1 MLYGILNFSFW
12 GYVIA
17 ILILTQITI
26 ISVTLYLHRCQAHRA
41 LELHPIISHFFRFW
55 LWLTT
60 GMETKE
66 WTAIH
71 RKHHAKC
78 ETTEDPHSPQV
89 LGISKVLWEGAE
101 LYRDAS
107 KNKDD
112 MEHYG
117 QGTPEDWIERHL
129 YTPHSR
135 MGIVLMALID
145 LILFGIPGI
154 TIFALQMIWIPFFAA
169 GVINGIGHYWGYR
182 NYECPD
188 AARNIVPLGIF
199 LGGEELHNNHHTFGS
214 SAKFSSKWWEIDI
227 GWLYISIL
235 RIFRLARIKKIAPKL
250 AIIKNKNSIDT
261 DTLKAIIIN
270 RFQIMS
276 QYSKTVIIPVFQE
289 EKRKAGEKG
298 KKLFAH
304 AKSLLIREVSLI
316 DEKSKAR
323 LAKLLSEEQTLQ
335 LVYQYRQKLQD
346 IWRRTN
352 ASQKELLDAL
362 QEWCKQA
369 EEAGIHALT
378 QFVNHLK
385 GFKSVSS
392 QI

>member
-1 MLYGILNFSFW
+1 MLYGILNLSFW
-12 GYVIA
+12 GYVVA
-17 ILILTQITI
+17 LLILTQITI

-78 ETTEDPHSPQV
+78 ETAEDPHSPQI
-89 LGISKVLWEGAE
+89 LGITKVLWEGAE
-101 LYRDAS
+101 LYKDAS
-107 KNKDD
+107 KKLDD

-117 QGTPEDWIERHL
+117 QGTPDDWIERHL
-129 YTPHSR
+129 YTPHSL
-135 MGIVLMALID
+135 MGIVLMAIID

-169 GVINGIGHYWGYR
+169 GVINGMGHYWGYR

-188 AARNIVPLGIF
+188 AARNIVPWGIF

-214 SAKFSSKWWEIDI
+214 SAKFSSKWWEIDL

-235 RIFRLARIKKIAPKL
+235 RIFRLARIKKVAPKL
-250 AIIKNKNSIDT
+250 AIVKNKNSIDT

-276 QYSKTVIIPVFQE
+276 QYSKTVIIPVFHE
-289 EKRKAGEKG
+289 EKRKAGEKSRA
-298 KKLFAH
+298 LYAR

-316 DEKSKAR
+316 DEKNKMR
-323 LAKLLSEEQTLQ
+323 LTKLLNEDHTLH

-346 IWRRTN
+346 IWHKTN

-369 EEAGIHALT
+369 EEAGIHALA